1 MSGPMTGANAI
12 ALLVD
17 EVIPFW
23 LRHGLDREHGGLM
36 TCLDAD
42 GTLVDDD
49 KGVWQQWRAA
59 WLLARASRMLGERA
73 EWNEALESIL
83 GFARRHATDTDGRMH
98 FHLDRRGRPIR
109 KRRYA
114 YSECFAAMA
123 CAEASALTGE
133 ATLAAEAERHFRTA
147 RRAMTEPGGIAPKTT
162 ALRAGKPLGHP
173 MISLGVAQVFR
184 RSIGGAFAEEV
195 AAASAEEIVEDFVRP
210 DLEAVLEVVAPDGTV
225 IDHMETRQLNP
236 GHAIEGAWF
245 LWAEAEACA
254 EGARRRRLGDAAR
267 NMLEWSWRRGRDARH
282 GGILNF
288 VDLHGKPPASYEH
301 DMKFW
306 WPHCEAVLAGRYG
319 AKVTGDAGLR
329 AIADECEEWA
339 MAHFADRAHGEWFGY
354 LHRDG
359 SVASTLK
366 GNLWKGLFHMPR
378 MLLVMGEL
386 EGCWT
391 GPDRGVVSGTGEAS
405 ERRPASRPPQ

>member
-1 MSGPMTGANAI
+1 MSDALSGANAI
-12 ALLVD
+12 ARLVD

-23 LRHGLDREHGGLM
+23 LRNGLDREHGGIM

-59 WLLARASRMLGERA
+59 WVLARASRMLGERA
-73 EWNEALESIL
+73 EWSEALGLIL
-83 GFARRHATDTDGRMH
+83 GFARRHAVDADGRMF
-98 FHLDRRGRPIR
+98 FHLDRLGRPVR

-123 CAEASALTGE
+123 CAEAAALTGD
-133 ATLAAEAERHFRTA
+133 AALAAEGERHFRTA

-173 MISLGVAQVFR
+173 MISLGVAQVVR
-184 RSIGGAFAEEV
+184 RATGGAFAEEV
-195 AAASAEEIVEDFVRP
+195 ARASADEIVRDFVRP
-210 DLEAVLEVVAPDGTV
+210 DLEAVLEVVAPDGSV

-245 LWAEAEACA
+245 LYAEAEACA
-254 EGARRRRLGDAAR
+254 DATRRATLVEAATR
-267 NMLEWSWRRGRDARH
+267 MLEWSWRRGRDARH
-282 GGILNF
+282 GGLLNF
-288 VDLHGKPPASYEH
+288 TDLHGKPPASYEH

-306 WPHCEAVLAGRYG
+306 WPHCEAILAGRYG
-319 AKVTGDAGLR
+319 ARITGDARLG

-339 MAHFADRAHGEWFGY
+339 LAHFADARHGEWFGY

-359 SVASTLK
+359 TVASSLK
-366 GNLWKGLFHMPR
+366 GNLWKGLFHLPR
-378 MLLVMGEL
+378 MLLVLGEL
-386 EGCWT
+386 DGVGRRVEGV
-391 GPDRGVVSGTGEAS
+391 GA
-405 ERRPASRPPQ
+405 